1 MPPKKKSTKT
11 KPADDSEA
19 ENMGE
24 DSMSN
29 MGEDSKKSSLEA
41 FLDDRLKQ
49 QTVQLNE
56 LFLKFSKS
64 TKADLDEIKKS
75 QEFLGG
81 KFDDLVKEVKELH
94 LENDNLR
101 SSNTQLSEQVK
112 RLEKSVLV
120 SEGEVEQLKQYIR
133 RDMLEI
139 HGVPIT
145 EDENTNLIVQK
156 VVELADP
163 LMTFEQSE
171 ISISHRLPSRQGQI
185 PPIIV
190 KFVRRDMRDKIYKMR
205 RGLSSKTALHLGYHL
220 ESRLFINES
229 LTQQS
234 RALLRAA
241 KAFKR
246 DHHYKFVWTKY
257 GKILLKKEATPSSEV
272 LSFSSLKE
280 FEDFEAKVN
289 ER

>member
-1 MPPKKKSTKT
+1 M
-11 KPADDSEA
+11 
-19 ENMGE
+19 
-24 DSMSN
+24 
-29 MGEDSKKSSLEA
+29 
-41 FLDDRLKQ
+41 
-49 QTVQLNE
+49 
-56 LFLKFSKS
+56 
-64 TKADLDEIKKS
+64 DEIKKS

-94 LENDNLR
+94 LKNDNLR

-112 RLEKSVLV
+112 RLEKSILV

-145 EDENTNLIVQK
+145 EGENTNLIVQK

-163 LMTFEQSE
+163 LMTFEQGE

-190 KFVRRDMRDKIYKMR
+190 KFVRRDKIYKMR
-205 RGLSSKTALHLGYHL
+205 RGLSPKTALHLGYHL
-220 ESRLFINES
+220 ESQLFINKS

-234 RALLRAA
+234 RA
-241 KAFKR
+241 FKQ

-257 GKILLKKEATPSSEV
+257 GKILLKKEATPSEV

>member
-1 MPPKKKSTKT
+1 MEVIRRVLKRSALNFKIILKYTSGLFLSITGLYILYNPMPPKKKSAKT

-19 ENMGE
+19 E
-24 DSMSN
+24 
-29 MGEDSKKSSLEA
+29 
-41 FLDDRLKQ
+41 
-49 QTVQLNE
+49 V
-56 LFLKFSKS
+56 
-64 TKADLDEIKKS
+64 
-75 QEFLGG
+75 
-81 KFDDLVKEVKELH
+81 
-94 LENDNLR
+94 
-101 SSNTQLSEQVK
+101 
-112 RLEKSVLV
+112 
-120 SEGEVEQLKQYIR
+120 
-133 RDMLEI
+133 
-139 HGVPIT
+139 
-145 EDENTNLIVQK
+145 
-156 VVELADP
+156 
-163 LMTFEQSE
+163 TFEQSE